1 MASNMLAFCQ
11 RTQSNWPITPY
22 YPSTVDDNLLRLEK
36 EKATLAAEV
45 SDLQGIVD
53 HATKNQV
60 TTHYGVFLFL
70 FFEEVQYLLIKMEK

>member
-1 MASNMLAFCQ
+1 MF
-11 RTQSNWPITPY
+11 
-22 YPSTVDDNLLRLEK
+22 VDMLRLEK

-60 TTHYGVFLFL
+60 TTRNSVFYFFFFFLF
-70 FFEEVQYLLIKMEK
+70 